1 MHAYMQGYQ
10 FWTRA
15 TSDGSFS
22 IGNVREG
29 TYNLYAWVPG
39 ILGDYMH
46 VSPVT
51 IAASATAAVVNL
63 GDDLVFEPPRSGP
76 TLWEIGVPDR
86 TAAEFYVPDA
96 DPKYASRLFLTKD
109 RYRQYG
115 LWERYAA
122 LYPAGDLVFTVGKSN
137 HSRDWF
143 FAHVTRRVVGG
154 GGVVGNNNNNI
165 ETTTTTTTTSIVPT
179 TWQIRFH
186 LDRVVADGTYT
197 LRIALAA
204 SHMSNLKVQVNS
216 GAGAGAGGE
225 VNLLGDN
232 NAIARHGIRGTQW
245 SLDMDVKGH
254 LLNQG
259 DNTIYINQTTPYQF
273 AGVMYDYIR
282 LEGPSTS
289 TYS

>member
-1 MHAYMQGYQ
+1 MHAGYQ

-15 TSDGSFS
+15 TSDGNFIIS
-22 IGNVREG
+22 NVREG

-46 VSPVT
+46 APPLTLAAPARNAT
-51 IAASATAAVVNL
+51 INL
-63 GDDLVFEPPRSGP
+63 GDQVFEPPRSGP

-86 TAAEFYVPDA
+86 TAVEFYVPDA

-122 LYPAGDLVFTVGKSN
+122 LYPVENGDLVFTVGKSN

-143 FAHVTRRVVGG
+143 FAHVTRRI
-154 GGVVGNNNNNI
+154 VVGNN
-165 ETTTTTTTTSIVPT
+165 ETTRTNIAPT

-186 LDRVVADGTYT
+186 LDRVVADDTYT

-216 GAGAGAGGE
+216 VGRSVAGAEGGGGE
-225 VNLLGDN
+225 VALNLMGDN
-232 NAIARHGIRGTQW
+232 NAIARHDIRGTQW

-259 DNTIYINQTTPYQF
+259 DNTIYINQTTPFQF

-289 TYS
+289 TST

>member
-1 MHAYMQGYQ
+1 MG
-10 FWTRA
+10 
-15 TSDGSFS
+15 
-22 IGNVREG
+22 
-29 TYNLYAWVPG
+29 
-39 ILGDYMH
+39 
-46 VSPVT
+46 
-51 IAASATAAVVNL
+51 
-63 GDDLVFEPPRSGP
+63 
-76 TLWEIGVPDR
+76 
-86 TAAEFYVPDA
+86 
-96 DPKYASRLFLTKD
+96 KD
-109 RYRQYG
+109 WYRQYG

-122 LYPAGDLVFTVGKSN
+122 LYPVENGDLVFTVGKSP
-137 HSRDWF
+137 
-143 FAHVTRRVVGG
+143 FAHVTRRIV
-154 GGVVGNNNNNI
+154 VVGNN
-165 ETTTTTTTTSIVPT
+165 ETTRTNIVPT

-216 GAGAGAGGE
+216 GGGSVAGAGADAGGGGE
-225 VNLLGDN
+225 VVALNLMGDN

-245 SLDMDVKGH
+245 SLDMDVKAH

-289 TYS
+289 I